1 MTTLARETFP
11 RWRALTRSAIPLALA
26 WLVQLGAPPPAA
38 AVDVRFAY
46 MVTTTHPFHA
56 AAQEVTRLA
65 KERSAGRLDI
75 RLFPASQLGDEKAQT
90 EQVMLGSLQLF
101 LGTYGMLG
109 NWQPELSVFEAPY
122 AFKDLKHYRKVVAS
136 ELFKTASDKLVARAG
151 VRIVDSWYLGN
162 RHVVSRNFPV
172 NSPEDLKGRKL
183 RVPEAPIYVEM
194 ARAMGATPTPFA
206 YSEVYLGLSQGV
218 LDAAE
223 NPLSGLW
230 TQKWHEVCKYLALTS
245 HMLQNLTVIANEKFL
260 QGLSTEDRN
269 VLLSTIREVGEKVS
283 QKVLDEEQGMVE
295 KVKARGVTVTQ
306 PDVKAFQ
313 RRAVEA
319 LPAKF
324 ADKWGVGVYEKIQKM
339 AE

>member
-1 MTTLARETFP
+1 MTIAVTGTVDRRRAWRL
-11 RWRALTRSAIPLALA
+11 RALGLALA
-26 WLVQLGAPPPAA
+26 LLAHMTVPLPAA
-38 AVDVRFAY
+38 AVDVRFGY
-46 MVTTTHPFHA
+46 MLPTTHPFHA
-56 AAQEVTRLA
+56 AAQEVAKLA
-65 KERSAGRLDI
+65 KERTAGRVDV

-90 EQVMLGSLQLF
+90 EQVMLGSLQIF

-109 NWQPELSVFEAPY
+109 NWLPEISVFEAPY

-136 ELFKTASDKLVARAG
+136 ELFKSSGEKLVAQTG

-162 RHVVSRNFPV
+162 RHVVSRNFAV
-172 NSPEDLKGRKL
+172 NSPDDLKGKKL

-194 ARAMGATPTPFA
+194 ARAMGGTPTPFA
-206 YSEVYLGLSQGV
+206 YAEVYLALSQGV

-245 HMLQNLTVIANEKFL
+245 HMLQNLTVIANEKAL
-260 QGLSTEDRN
+260 QGLSAEDRSA
-269 VLLSTIREVGEKVS
+269 LLSAIREVGEKVS

-306 PDVKAFQ
+306 PDIRVFQ
-313 RRAVEA
+313 KRAVEA

-324 ADKWGVGVYEKIQKM
+324 ADKWGKGVYERIQAM
-339 AE
+339 AD